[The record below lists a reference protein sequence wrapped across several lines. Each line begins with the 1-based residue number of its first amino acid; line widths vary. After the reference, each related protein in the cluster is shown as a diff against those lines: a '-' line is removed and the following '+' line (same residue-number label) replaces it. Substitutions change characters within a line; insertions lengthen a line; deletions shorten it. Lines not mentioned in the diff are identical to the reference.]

1 MTTSNQ
7 NESASNLRGVTGN
20 TPRLSQTTTAHSHH
34 HAFIELSFGFVFHLQ
49 NTGSRP
55 IKEHAF
61 KVGNAMIY
69 YRFLIFYI
77 S

>member
-34 HAFIELSFGFVFHLQ
+34 VTHPPRLRRLMITCHNALMLYKIMKQ
-49 NTGSRP
+49 NRSSIT
-55 IKEHAF
+55 IKIDTTQ
-61 KVGNAMIY
+61 NQY
-69 YRFLIFYI
+69 L
-77 S
+77 